1 MTLPSSSVEAATRA
15 ESSLQIPT
23 FPSFSLDE
31 TTTIVTWWE
40 KYKKTFDNLL
50 IALNVTNDSQ
60 KLPLSLNYVGEECY
74 EIYDN
79 LLIPGMQESYSN
91 VIQFFDGHFKP
102 KSNISYE
109 IYTFREIETTGKLFI
124 CVKQQAVKCDF
135 AENLNNEIK
144 QQMILATTTN
154 QFRRYCFWNPD
165 ITLEEFTHE
174 PWKMLE
180 VQPLRLTKVY
190 QMSQPM

>member
-31 TTTIVTWWE
+31 TTMIATRWG

-50 IALNVTNDSQ
+50 IALNVTNDSR

-91 VIQFFDGHFKP
+91 VIQFFNGHFKP

-109 IYTFREIETTGKLFI
+109 IYTFKRFKRLVSFLY
-124 CVKQQAVKCDF
+124 VSNNKQ
-135 AENLNNEIK
+135 LNV
-144 QQMILATTTN
+144 ILRKT
-154 QFRRYCFWNPD
+154 
-165 ITLEEFTHE
+165 
-174 PWKMLE
+174 
-180 VQPLRLTKVY
+180 
-190 QMSQPM
+190 